1 MRFISLILKNPFRNK
16 TRSFLSIVG
25 IAIGIA
31 TIVALGLITTGMEQ
45 SVQTTMNEGGAEITV
60 MNITSIGSG
69 TMDSS
74 LIDELTNITNVS
86 RTAGVLSATD
96 QNFIDMAA
104 SPDGSSSSRSTTLYG
119 INLNDLDLG
128 GITDVNGSLF
138 EEGSKEAIVGK
149 QYAELHNVTVGD
161 NISALGS
168 EFEIVGTFETGS
180 VMSDS
185 AVYVSLETLDDMTG
199 AEGKVSQ
206 ILVKTDEGVD
216 DSAVADTIEDK
227 YENLTTITSEEMASM
242 LDNVLGILD
251 AVSLAISGLAIIVGA
266 IGIVNTMVMSVYE
279 RTKEIGVL
287 KAVGWKSSKILKMVI
302 GETLVL
308 TTVSGIVGSAFGIL
322 IAEAGVRLLGDTDFA
337 LGYSPSTFILAFGI
351 TIIVGILG
359 GIYPAYK
366 ASRLAPTEA
375 LRYE

>member
-1 MRFISLILKNPFRNK
+1 MRFVSLILKNPFRNK

-31 TIVALGLITTGMEQ
+31 TIVALGLITTGMED

-96 QNFIDMAA
+96 QNIIDRVS
-104 SPDGSSSSRSTTLYG
+104 SPDGDASSQSTTLYG
-119 INLNDLDLG
+119 INRNDLDLG
-128 GITDVNGSLF
+128 GITEVNGSLF
-138 EEGSKEAIVGK
+138 EEGSKEAIIGK
-149 QYAELHNVTVGD
+149 QYAELHNVSVGD
-161 NISALGS
+161 NISALGT
-168 EFEIVGTFETGS
+168 EFEIVGSFETGN

-185 AVYVSLETLDDMTG
+185 GVYVSRETLNDITG

-206 ILVKTDEGVD
+206 ILVKTDENVD
-216 DSAVADTIEDK
+216 DSTVADKIEDK
-227 YENLTTITSEEMASM
+227 YDNLTTITSEEMANM
-242 LDNVLGILD
+242 LDNVIGILD

-287 KAVGWKSSKILKMVI
+287 KSVGWKSSKILKMVI

-308 TTVSGIVGSAFGIL
+308 TTLSGIVGSAFGIL
-322 IAEAGVRLLGDTDFA
+322 IAEVGVRLLGDTDFA

>member
-168 EFEIVGTFETGS
+168 EFEIVGTFETGN

-216 DSAVADTIEDK
+216 DSSVADTIEDK

>member
-168 EFEIVGTFETGS
+168 EFEIVGTFETGN

-366 ASRLAPTEA
+366 ASRLAPTEE

>member
-74 LIDELTNITNVS
+74 LIDELSNITNVS

-119 INLNDLDLG
+119 INLKDLDLG
-128 GITDVNGSLF
+128 GISDVNGSLF

-168 EFEIVGTFETGS
+168 EFEIVGTFETGN

-242 LDNVLGILD
+242 LDNVIGILD

-308 TTVSGIVGSAFGIL
+308 TTVSGIVGSAFGIF

>member
-104 SPDGSSSSRSTTLYG
+104 SPDESSSSRSTTLYG

-216 DSAVADTIEDK
+216 DSSVADTIEDK

-242 LDNVLGILD
+242 LDNVLEILD

>member
-168 EFEIVGTFETGS
+168 EFEIVGTFETGN